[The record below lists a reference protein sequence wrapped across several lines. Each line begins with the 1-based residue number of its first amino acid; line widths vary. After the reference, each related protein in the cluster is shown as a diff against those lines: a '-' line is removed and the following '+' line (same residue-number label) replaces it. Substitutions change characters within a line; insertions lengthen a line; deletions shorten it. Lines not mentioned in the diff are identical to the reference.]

1 MKPKKGEHFF
11 LPPWFWRIKHNRRI
25 KKREKKCWRDEKKR
39 LSRIIDSGITLHPTF
54 HDTLRKSYKSEI
66 RRLKSM
72 IRNHGNEHLLTLPG
86 PFTFE
91 DIIAGAVKC
100 EKLGGWSTMALAREC
115 AELKK
120 WEEETQ
126 LIINKHRA
134 PLVKLTGITEESE
147 LTK

>member
-1 MKPKKGEHFF
+1 
-11 LPPWFWRIKHNRRI
+11 
-25 KKREKKCWRDEKKR
+25 
-39 LSRIIDSGITLHPTF
+39 
-54 HDTLRKSYKSEI
+54 
-66 RRLKSM
+66 M

>member
-86 PFTFE
+86 PFTYEPLQDVNNINERRKVF
-91 DIIAGAVKC
+91 GSWKKTK
-100 EKLGGWSTMALAREC
+100 KLGQLSDIPEC
-115 AELKK
+115 YMDYGD
-120 WEEETQ
+120 
-126 LIINKHRA
+126 I
-134 PLVKLTGITEESE
+134 
-147 LTK
+147 